1 VSPLGFSGLSAAADG
16 WRRALPF
23 LLDAMAQEKPSFRAA
38 LEPTALREAL
48 VPRRPVFGN
57 PWDSEVDMFACCV
70 AVTLVDPLLLWCGGK
85 LMGAIFNFSSR
96 WDLGIFMAAA
106 LVGAA
111 GFITIVGR
119 ERTRLAVDVLAITAW
134 VLLGLVVAPVI
145 GLALPDGVAIACY
158 AVLLLAI
165 FIYVLRFG
173 RWETA
178 FLRTVSW
185 PLTWSAMAV
194 FFAYAAY
201 RLVLYQ

>member
-1 VSPLGFSGLSAAADG
+1 
-16 WRRALPF
+16 
-23 LLDAMAQEKPSFRAA
+23 MTEQQKPTFRAA
-38 LEPTALREAL
+38 FEPAALREAL

-70 AVTLVDPLLLWCGGK
+70 AVTVLNPLLLWCGGE
-85 LMGAIFNFSSR
+85 LMSAIFGFSSH
-96 WDLGIFMAAA
+96 WDLGIFIAAA

-119 ERTRLAVDVLAITAW
+119 ERTRLAVDILAISAW
-134 VLLGLVVAPVI
+134 VILGLVVAPVL
-145 GLALPDGVAIACY
+145 GLALPDGAAIACY
-158 AVLLLAI
+158 AVLLLGI

-185 PLTWSAMAV
+185 PITWSAMAV
-194 FFAYAAY
+194 LFAYLAY
-201 RLVLYQ
+201 RLLLYQ